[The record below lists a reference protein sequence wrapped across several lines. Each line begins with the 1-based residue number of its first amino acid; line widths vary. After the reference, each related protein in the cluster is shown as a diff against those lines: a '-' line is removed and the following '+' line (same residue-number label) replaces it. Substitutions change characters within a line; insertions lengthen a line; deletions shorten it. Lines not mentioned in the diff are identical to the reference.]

1 MNLFHDADRRKI
13 LERIQSLGEESPRLW
28 GSMSLP
34 QALAHMRGQLELAV
48 GERKV
53 ARVPFPRIPGLSYLI
68 VHHLPFP
75 KGAPTAP
82 ELLTSDPADLET
94 ERRLLLDAIEKAATR
109 GPEGPFEPHPAFG
122 RLSGNSWGVLMARHL
137 DHHLRQFSV

>member
-1 MNLFHDADRRKI
+1 
-13 LERIQSLGEESPRLW
+13 
-28 GSMSLP
+28 MSLP
-34 QALAHMRGQLELAV
+34 QALAHMRGQLEAAC
-48 GERKV
+48 GERQV
-53 ARVPFPRIPGLSYLI
+53 AKVPFPRIPGLSYLI

-94 ERRLLLDAIEKAATR
+94 ERRRLVESIERAVAR

-122 RLSGNSWGVLMARHL
+122 RLSGKSWGVLMARHL
-137 DHHLRQFSV
+137 DHHLRQFSA